1 MDPPESFIC
10 ACGFFARAETDN
22 MCYRCYH
29 KKLQTAKTTALL
41 ADVLKSL
48 EIEETVSEESNTQTG
63 KKGSL
68 ITRTKTRLEDV
79 LHNLKNCVTAEGS
92 DTKSFR
98 NVIIDDATAWVEG
111 VLKHWKIAETPVA
124 SKPRRTVLVVDV
136 VGPTPTPTSSDEIVV
151 EGVKRTP
158 PPPDASHRDRCGVCK
173 KRLSL
178 TSIECRCKHK
188 FCDLHR
194 YPEDHTCAYDYKSEG
209 RKALAKQLKRTV
221 ADKIRRIA

>member
-68 ITRTKTRLEDV
+68 ITRTKTRLENV

-111 VLKHWKIAETPVA
+111 VLKNWKIAETPVA
-124 SKPRRTVLVVDV
+124 SKPRTVLVVDV
-136 VGPTPTPTSSDEIVV
+136 VRPTPTSSDEIVV
-151 EGVKRTP
+151 DVVKRT
-158 PPPDASHRDRCGVCK
+158 PPPDASHRERCGVCQK
-173 KRLSL
+173 SLPL

-209 RKALAKQLKRTV
+209 RKALAKQLECIV
-221 ADKIRRIA
+221 ADKIRRID